1 MTRTLILY
9 RFMDD
14 QVLIAQDKED
24 LKYMTWKI
32 EENIKKQD

>member
-1 MTRTLILY
+1 
-9 RFMDD
+9 MDD

-32 EENIKKQD
+32 EENIKKQDWKWI